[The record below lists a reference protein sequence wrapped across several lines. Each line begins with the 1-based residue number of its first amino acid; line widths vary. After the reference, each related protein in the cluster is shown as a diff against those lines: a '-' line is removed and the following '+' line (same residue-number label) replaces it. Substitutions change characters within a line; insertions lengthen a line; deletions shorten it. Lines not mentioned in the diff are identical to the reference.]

1 MDEINHIPDS
11 LRRIMDLF
19 ASSPK
24 SVKLQALL
32 DYSERLPSPPEHVD
46 TSEME
51 LVPECQTAFL
61 LGAEVQPDGRVG
73 MWFDAPRE
81 APTTR
86 GFASIIA
93 EGLADATAEEILA
106 VPDDVSRRL
115 GLDDAVSPLRTRGM
129 DAILFRLKRQIRG
142 QLGRTEP

>member
-1 MDEINHIPDS
+1 
-11 LRRIMDLF
+11 
-19 ASSPK
+19 
-24 SVKLQALL
+24 
-32 DYSERLPSPPEHVD
+32 
-46 TSEME
+46 ME

-61 LGAEVQPDGRVG
+61 LGAEVQPDGEVR

-93 EGLADATAEEILA
+93 EGLAGATAEEILA
-106 VPDDVSRRL
+106 VPDDVSHRL

-129 DAILFRLKRQIRG
+129 DAILFRLKRQIRA
-142 QLGRTEP
+142 QLGRAEP

>member
-1 MDEINHIPDS
+1 MTETAHIPDA
-11 LRRIMDLF
+11 LAHIVDLF
-19 ASSPK
+19 ASSPNP
-24 SVKLQALL
+24 VKLQALL
-32 DYSERLPSPPEHVD
+32 DYSERLPAPPSHVD

-61 LGAEVQPDGRVG
+61 LGAEVDADGTVR

-86 GFASIIA
+86 GFAAIIA
-93 EGLADATAEEILA
+93 EGLAGSTAAEILA

-115 GLDDAVSPLRTRGM
+115 GLAEAVSPLRMRGM
-129 DAILFRLKRQIRG
+129 DAILFRLKRQIRRH
-142 QLGRTEP
+142 LAA